1 MYFRS
6 LAFRIG
12 SGCEGYWMRRIFGAI
27 AWMLASAILVLSI
40 VPPSYRP
47 ETAAPHDGEHF
58 AIYLATGI
66 AFAIGYRDRLPIVTM
81 GLLLFCG
88 LIEIS
93 QLWVPGRHAR
103 LSDFLID
110 TAAACVGVGVT
121 VVAEKWVLRRKFG

>member
-1 MYFRS
+1 
-6 LAFRIG
+6 
-12 SGCEGYWMRRIFGAI
+12 MRRIFGAI
-27 AWMLASAILVLSI
+27 GWILASAILVLSI

-47 ETAAPHDGEHF
+47 ETAAPHNGEHF

-66 AFAIGYRDRLPIVTM
+66 AIAIRYRDRLPIVTM

-88 LIEIS
+88 LIEIL

-110 TAAACVGVGVT
+110 TAAAWVGVGV
-121 VVAEKWVLRRKFG
+121 VFVAGKWGLSRTFG